1 MITLTRIVMKF
12 IIMPLYNLASTYPQC
27 FSLFYIF
34 VSLSIMFI
42 YLLMR
47 AQISKISI
55 KKRNLV
61 ELYLNTTKILT
72 KQQKAFRSTKWHLT
86 IYIILVIIMITIMMN
101 KWLNLPKT
109 CKCCLLKVCTK
120 VLTNFRSFKLIL
132 KSDSRDKGLLM

>member
-1 MITLTRIVMKF
+1 MAQRWWCLLVQKYLLQNKSSLAYKQKRFIWIIVWRHGKIQIYLLKKTCSDHMITLTRIVMKF
-12 IIMPLYNLASTYPQC
+12 IIMPLSSLASTYPQC

-61 ELYLNTTKILT
+61 ELYLNL
-72 KQQKAFRSTKWHLT
+72 QQKYLQNSEMSLG
-86 IYIILVIIMITIMMN
+86 
-101 KWLNLPKT
+101 
-109 CKCCLLKVCTK
+109 
-120 VLTNFRSFKLIL
+120 S
-132 KSDSRDKGLLM
+132 